1 MDDGKNNLYRK
12 TNFTKSGKYLKTSK
26 RSDYDYLLEQG
37 FGYIFRIYV
46 FLPAP
51 AKEKQGSK
59 ALFL

>member
-12 TNFTKSGKYLKTSK
+12 TNFTKSGKFLKTSK

-37 FGYIFRIYV
+37 FGYIFRIYL
-46 FLPAP
+46 FFAS
-51 AKEKQGSK
+51 ACKRKQGSK